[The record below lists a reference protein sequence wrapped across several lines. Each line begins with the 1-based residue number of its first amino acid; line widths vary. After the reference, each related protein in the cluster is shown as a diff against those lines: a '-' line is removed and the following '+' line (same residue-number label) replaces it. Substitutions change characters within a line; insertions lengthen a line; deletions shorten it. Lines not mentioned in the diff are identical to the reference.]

1 MRKLLFTALLA
12 VFLALPVVALA
23 GGGGDFD
30 NRPQQQMEKKF
41 VVVEKN
47 DGISSEV
54 LAALI
59 AGGLG
64 LCGVVITT
72 MVAVQNRRK

>member
-12 VFLALPVVALA
+12 VFLALPVIALA

>member
-30 NRPQQQMEKKF
+30 NPPQQQMTKKF
-41 VVVEKN
+41 VVVEKD

-72 MVAVQNRRK
+72 MVAIQNRRK

>member
-1 MRKLLFTALLA
+1 MLKKLLLTAFLS
-12 VFLALPVVALA
+12 VFLALPVIALA
-23 GGGGDFD
+23 GGGGDLD
-30 NRPQQQMEKKF
+30 NQPQQHIGKKI
-41 VVVEKN
+41 EKN
-47 DGISSEV
+47 DGLSSEV

-72 MVAVQNRRK
+72 VVAVQNRRK